1 MKVCVLG
8 AGASGLMAAITARRN
23 NEDVTIINNANKP
36 GKKILMTGNGKCN
49 ITNLLMNETFYD
61 DDCKAFV
68 KYVLAEFSEKDTL
81 KFFEGI
87 GVHTYD
93 KDGYVYPL
101 SNQASTV
108 LNHMLI
114 EVERLGVKIINE
126 CIVKDIRKNTIIC
139 EDREINFDKL
149 IIATGGVTAKKSGSD
164 GSSYDLIKKLGHTVS
179 NPVPVLTGVACSN
192 KRLKDISGVRSKVV
206 ANLLYDGKLIDS
218 ESGECQFTDKGL
230 SGICIFN
237 LSIKIKKLIE
247 KAEYKNIVI
256 DLELCPEINKE
267 DLEYLLRTSK
277 NLGMPVAD
285 VINGYI
291 NFKLATYICK
301 NANVNPY
308 KDSSELTDKDIKVLS
323 DKIKHFTFKV
333 SELINSDNA
342 QATSGGVSLLEIDS
356 KTMKSKINDN
366 VYFAGEVLDVVGKCG
381 GYNLQFAFSS
391 GFIAGCLK

>member
-61 DDCKAFV
+61 DDCKEFV

-114 EVERLGVKIINE
+114 EVERLGIKIINE

-256 DLELCPEINKE
+256 DLELCPEVTKE
-267 DLEYLLRTSK
+267 DLEKLLKNSK
-277 NLGMPVAD
+277 DLNMPVAD
-285 VINGYI
+285 VLNGFI

-308 KDSSELTDKDIKVLS
+308 KGSTGLSDKEIKVLA
-323 DKIKHFTFKV
+323 DKIKHFTFNV
-333 SELINSDNA
+333 NELINSDNA
-342 QATSGGVSLLEIDS
+342 QATSGGVALSEVDS
-356 KTMKSKINDN
+356 KTMKSLKNEN

>member
-8 AGASGLMAAITARRN
+8 AGASGLMAAITAARN
-23 NEDVTIINNANKP
+23 NEDVTILNNANKP

-49 ITNLLMNETFYD
+49 ITNLSMNESFYD

-68 KYVLAEFSEKDTL
+68 KDVLGVFAEKDTL

-108 LNHMLI
+108 LNHMLL
-114 EVERLGVKIINE
+114 EAERLGVKIVND
-126 CIVKDIRKNTIIC
+126 CIIKDVKENTIIC
-139 EDREINFDKL
+139 EDREVNFDKL

-164 GSSYDLIKKLGHTVS
+164 GSSYDLIKKLGHTIS
-179 NPVPVLTGVACSN
+179 NPVPVLTGVVCSN

-206 ANLLYDGKLIDS
+206 ANLIYDGKKIDS
-218 ESGECQFTDKGL
+218 ENGECQFTDKGL

-247 KAEYKNIVI
+247 NKGNKDIVI
-256 DLELCPEINKE
+256 DLELCPEITKE
-267 DLEYLLRTSK
+267 DLENLLKNSK
-277 NLGMPVAD
+277 EFKIPVAD
-285 VINGYI
+285 ALNGFI

-308 KDSSELTDKDIKVLS
+308 KESIELSDKDIKVLA
-323 DKIKHFTFKV
+323 DKIKHFTFNV

-342 QATSGGVSLLEIDS
+342 QATSGGVALSEVDS
-356 KTMKSKINDN
+356 KTMKSLKNEN

>member
-8 AGASGLMAAITARRN
+8 AGASGLMAAITAARN
-23 NEDVTIINNANKP
+23 NEDVTILNNANKP

-49 ITNLLMNETFYD
+49 ITNLSMNESFYD

-68 KYVLAEFSEKDTL
+68 KDVLGVFAEEDTL

-108 LNHMLI
+108 LNHMLL
-114 EVERLGVKIINE
+114 EAERLGVKIVND
-126 CIVKDIRKNTIIC
+126 CIIKDVKENTIIC
-139 EDREINFDKL
+139 EDREVNFDKL

-179 NPVPVLTGVACSN
+179 NPVPVLTGVVCSN

-206 ANLLYDGKLIDS
+206 ANLIYDGKKIDS
-218 ESGECQFTDKGL
+218 ENGECQFTDKGL

-247 KAEYKNIVI
+247 NKGNKDIVI
-256 DLELCPEINKE
+256 DLELCPEITKE
-267 DLEYLLRTSK
+267 DLENLLKNSK
-277 NLGMPVAD
+277 DFKIPVAD
-285 VINGYI
+285 ALNGFI

-308 KDSSELTDKDIKVLS
+308 KESIELSDKNIKVLA
-323 DKIKHFTFKV
+323 DKIKHFTFNV

-342 QATSGGVSLLEIDS
+342 QATSGGVALSEVDS
-356 KTMKSKINDN
+356 KTMKSLKDEN

>member
-8 AGASGLMAAITARRN
+8 AGASGLMAAITAARN
-23 NEDVTIINNANKP
+23 NEDVTILNNANKP

-49 ITNLLMNETFYD
+49 ITNLSMNESFYD
-61 DDCKAFV
+61 DDCKTFV
-68 KYVLAEFSEKDTL
+68 KDVLEVFAEKDTL

-87 GVHTYD
+87 GVHIYD

-108 LNHMLI
+108 LNHMLL
-114 EVERLGVKIINE
+114 EVERLGINVVNE
-126 CIVKDIRKNTIIC
+126 CIIKDIKENTIIC
-139 EDREINFDKL
+139 EDREVNFDKL

-179 NPVPVLTGVACSN
+179 SPVPVLTGVVCSN

-206 ANLLYDGKLIDS
+206 ANLIYDGKKIDS
-218 ESGECQFTDKGL
+218 ENGECQFTDKGL

-247 KAEYKNIVI
+247 MKSNKDIVI
-256 DLELCPEINKE
+256 DLELCPEITKE
-267 DLEYLLRTSK
+267 DLENLLKNSK
-277 NLGMPVAD
+277 ELKIPVAD
-285 VINGYI
+285 ALNGFI

-308 KDSSELTDKDIKVLS
+308 KESTELSDKDIKVLA
-323 DKIKHFTFKV
+323 DKIKHFTFNV

-342 QATSGGVSLLEIDS
+342 QATSGGVALSEVDS
-356 KTMKSKINDN
+356 KTMKSFKNEN

>member
-8 AGASGLMAAITARRN
+8 AGASGLMAAITAARN
-23 NEDVTIINNANKP
+23 NEDVTILNNANKP

-49 ITNLLMNETFYD
+49 ITNLSMNESFYD

-68 KYVLAEFSEKDTL
+68 KDVLGVFAEKDTL

-108 LNHMLI
+108 LNHMLL
-114 EVERLGVKIINE
+114 EAERLDVKIVND
-126 CIVKDIRKNTIIC
+126 CIIKDVKENTIIC
-139 EDREINFDKL
+139 EDREVNFDKL

-164 GSSYDLIKKLGHTVS
+164 GSSYYLIKKLGHTIS
-179 NPVPVLTGVACSN
+179 NPVPVLTGVVCSN

-206 ANLLYDGKLIDS
+206 ANLIYDGKKIDS
-218 ESGECQFTDKGL
+218 ENGECQFTDKGL

-247 KAEYKNIVI
+247 NKGNKDIVI
-256 DLELCPEINKE
+256 DLELCPEITKE
-267 DLEYLLRTSK
+267 DLENLLKNSK
-277 NLGMPVAD
+277 EFKIPVAD
-285 VINGYI
+285 ALNGFI

-308 KDSSELTDKDIKVLS
+308 KESIELSDKDIKVLA
-323 DKIKHFTFKV
+323 DKIKHFTFNV

-342 QATSGGVSLLEIDS
+342 QATSGGVALSEVDS
-356 KTMKSKINDN
+356 KTMKSLKNEN

>member
-1 MKVCVLG
+1 
-8 AGASGLMAAITARRN
+8 MAAITAARN
-23 NEDVTIINNANKP
+23 NEDVTILNNANKP

-49 ITNLLMNETFYD
+49 ITNLSMNESFYD
-61 DDCKAFV
+61 DDCKAYV
-68 KYVLAEFSEKDTL
+68 KDVLELFSEKDTL

-108 LNHMLI
+108 LNHMLL
-114 EVERLGVKIINE
+114 ETERLGVNVVNE
-126 CIVKDIRKNTIIC
+126 CIVKDIKGNTIIC

-179 NPVPVLTGVACSN
+179 NPVPVLTGVVCSN

-267 DLEYLLRTSK
+267 NLEYLLRTSK

-308 KDSSELTDKDIKVLS
+308 KDSSELTDKDIKILS

-342 QATSGGVSLLEIDS
+342 QATSGGVSLLEVDS

>member
-8 AGASGLMAAITARRN
+8 AGASGLMAAITAARN
-23 NEDVTIINNANKP
+23 NEDVTILNNANKP

-49 ITNLLMNETFYD
+49 ITNLSMNESFYV
-61 DDCKAFV
+61 DDCKAYV
-68 KYVLAEFSEKDTL
+68 KDALGLFSEKDTL

-108 LNHMLI
+108 LNHMLL
-114 EVERLGVKIINE
+114 EAERLGVNVVNE
-126 CIVKDIRKNTIIC
+126 CIVKDIKGNTIIC
-139 EDREINFDKL
+139 EDREVNFDKL

-164 GSSYDLIKKLGHTVS
+164 GSSYDLIKKLGHAVS
-179 NPVPVLTGVACSN
+179 SPVPVLTGVVCLN

-206 ANLLYDGKLIDS
+206 ANLIYDGKIIDS

-247 KAEYKNIVI
+247 KKGNKDIVI
-256 DLELCPEINKE
+256 DLELCPEITKE
-267 DLEYLLRTSK
+267 DLENLLKNSK
-277 NLGMPVAD
+277 ELNMPVAD
-285 VINGYI
+285 VLNGFI

-308 KDSSELTDKDIKVLS
+308 KESTELSDKDIRVLTE
-323 DKIKHFTFKV
+323 KIKHFTFNV

-342 QATSGGVSLLEIDS
+342 QATSGGVVLSEVDS
-356 KTMKSKINDN
+356 KTMKSLKNENI
-366 VYFAGEVLDVVGKCG
+366 YFAGEVLDVVGKCG

>member
-61 DDCKAFV
+61 DDCKAYV
-68 KYVLAEFSEKDTL
+68 KDVLELFSEKDTL

-108 LNHMLI
+108 LNHMLL
-114 EVERLGVKIINE
+114 EAERLGVNVVNE
-126 CIVKDIRKNTIIC
+126 CIVKDIKGNTIIC

-179 NPVPVLTGVACSN
+179 NPVPVLTGVVCSN
-192 KRLKDISGVRSKVV
+192 KRHKDISGVRSKVV

-267 DLEYLLRTSK
+267 NLEYLLRTSK

-291 NFKLATYICK
+291 NYKLATYICK

-308 KDSSELTDKDIKVLS
+308 KDSSELTDKDIKILS

-342 QATSGGVSLLEIDS
+342 QATSGGVSLLEVDS

>member
-8 AGASGLMAAITARRN
+8 AGASGLMAAITAARN
-23 NEDVTIINNANKP
+23 NEDVTILNNANKP

-49 ITNLLMNETFYD
+49 ITNLSMNESFYD

-68 KYVLAEFSEKDTL
+68 KDVLGVFAEKDTL

-108 LNHMLI
+108 LNHMLL
-114 EVERLGVKIINE
+114 EAERLGVKIVND
-126 CIVKDIRKNTIIC
+126 CIIKDVKENTIIC
-139 EDREINFDKL
+139 EDREVNFDKL

-164 GSSYDLIKKLGHTVS
+164 GSSYYLIKKLGHTIS
-179 NPVPVLTGVACSN
+179 NPVPVLTGVVCSN

-206 ANLLYDGKLIDS
+206 ANLIYDGKKIDS
-218 ESGECQFTDKGL
+218 ENGECQFTDKGL

-247 KAEYKNIVI
+247 NKGNKDIVI
-256 DLELCPEINKE
+256 DLELCPEITKE
-267 DLEYLLRTSK
+267 DLENLLKNSK
-277 NLGMPVAD
+277 EFKIPVAD
-285 VINGYI
+285 ALNGFI

-308 KDSSELTDKDIKVLS
+308 KESIELSDKDIKVLA
-323 DKIKHFTFKV
+323 DKIKHFTFNV

-342 QATSGGVSLLEIDS
+342 QATSGGVALSEVDS
-356 KTMKSKINDN
+356 KTMKSLKNEN

>member
-23 NEDVTIINNANKP
+23 NENVTIINNANKP

-49 ITNLLMNETFYD
+49 ITNLSMNETFYD

-68 KYVLAEFSEKDTL
+68 KDVLAEFSEKDTL
-81 KFFEGI
+81 KFFEDI

-114 EVERLGVKIINE
+114 EAERLGVKIINE
-126 CIVKDIRKNTIIC
+126 CIVKDIKNNTIIC

-164 GSSYDLIKKLGHTVS
+164 GSSYDLIKKLGHTVI

-206 ANLLYDGKLIDS
+206 ANLLYDEKLIDF
-218 ESGECQFTDKGL
+218 EGGECQFTDKGL

-267 DLEYLLRTSK
+267 DLEYLLITSK
-277 NLGMPVAD
+277 SLSMPVAD
-285 VINGYI
+285 VLNGFI

-308 KDSSELTDKDIKVLS
+308 KDSFELSDKDVKILS
-323 DKIKHFTFKV
+323 DKIKHFTFNV

-342 QATSGGVSLLEIDS
+342 QATSGGVALQEVDS

>member
-8 AGASGLMAAITARRN
+8 AGASGLMAAITAARN
-23 NEDVTIINNANKP
+23 NEDVTILNNANKP

-49 ITNLLMNETFYD
+49 ITNLSMNESFYD
-61 DDCKAFV
+61 DDCKAYV
-68 KYVLAEFSEKDTL
+68 KDVLELFSEKDTL

-108 LNHMLI
+108 LNHMLL
-114 EVERLGVKIINE
+114 ETKRLGANVVNE
-126 CIVKDIRKNTIIC
+126 CIVKDIKGNTIIC

-179 NPVPVLTGVACSN
+179 NSVPVLTGVACSN

-267 DLEYLLRTSK
+267 NLEYLLRTSK

-308 KDSSELTDKDIKVLS
+308 KYSSELTDKDIKILS

-342 QATSGGVSLLEIDS
+342 QATSGGVSLLEVDS

>member
-8 AGASGLMAAITARRN
+8 AGASGLMAAITACRN

-114 EVERLGVKIINE
+114 EVERLGIKIINE

-256 DLELCPEINKE
+256 DLELCPEVTKE
-267 DLEYLLRTSK
+267 DLEKLLKNSK
-277 NLGMPVAD
+277 DLNMPVAD
-285 VINGYI
+285 VLNGFI

-308 KDSSELTDKDIKVLS
+308 KGSIELSDKEIKVLA
-323 DKIKHFTFKV
+323 DKIKHFTFNV
-333 SELINSDNA
+333 NELINSDNA
-342 QATSGGVSLLEIDS
+342 QATLGGVSILEIDS

>member
-23 NEDVTIINNANKP
+23 NEDVTILNNANKP

-49 ITNLLMNETFYD
+49 ITNLSMNESFYD
-61 DDCKAFV
+61 EDCKDFV
-68 KYVLAEFSEKDTL
+68 KDVLDVYSEKDTL

-179 NPVPVLTGVACSN
+179 NPVPVLTGVACLN

-308 KDSSELTDKDIKVLS
+308 KDSSELTDKDIKILS

-342 QATSGGVSLLEIDS
+342 QATSGGVSLLEVDS

-366 VYFAGEVLDVVGKCG
+366 VYFAGEVLNVVGKCG

>member
-8 AGASGLMAAITARRN
+8 AGASGLMAAITAARN
-23 NEDVTIINNANKP
+23 NEDVTILNNANKP

-49 ITNLLMNETFYD
+49 ITNLSMNESFYD
-61 DDCKAFV
+61 DDCKAYV
-68 KYVLAEFSEKDTL
+68 KDALGLFSEKDTL

-108 LNHMLI
+108 LNHMLL
-114 EVERLGVKIINE
+114 EAERLGVNVVNE
-126 CIVKDIRKNTIIC
+126 CIVKDIKGNTIIC
-139 EDREINFDKL
+139 EDREVNFDKL

-164 GSSYDLIKKLGHTVS
+164 GSSYDLIKKLGHTVIS
-179 NPVPVLTGVACSN
+179 PVPVLTGVVCLN

-206 ANLLYDGKLIDS
+206 ANLIYDGKIIDS
-218 ESGECQFTDKGL
+218 ESGECQFSDKGL

-247 KAEYKNIVI
+247 KKGNKDIVI
-256 DLELCPEINKE
+256 DLELCPEITKE
-267 DLEYLLRTSK
+267 DLENLLKNSK
-277 NLGMPVAD
+277 ELNMPVAD
-285 VINGYI
+285 VLNGFI

-308 KDSSELTDKDIKVLS
+308 KESTELSDKDIRVLTE
-323 DKIKHFTFKV
+323 KIKHFTFNV

-342 QATSGGVSLLEIDS
+342 QATSGGVVLSEVDS
-356 KTMKSKINDN
+356 KTMKSLKNENI
-366 VYFAGEVLDVVGKCG
+366 YFAGEVLDVVGKCG